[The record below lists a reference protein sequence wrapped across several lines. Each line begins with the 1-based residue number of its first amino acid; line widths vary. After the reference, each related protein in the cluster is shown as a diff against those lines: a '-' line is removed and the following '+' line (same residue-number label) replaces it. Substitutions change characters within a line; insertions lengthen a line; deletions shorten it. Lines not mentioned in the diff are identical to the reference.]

1 MTDEQFNAAMDRMRS
16 KDKSA
21 LKEVYEE
28 YISFIYHTILNIVN
42 SKENAEDITSEF
54 FIKLWEKAGSYREG
68 NGHRG
73 YLATIARNMAID
85 HLRKHKREDLSPGV
99 SEDEDAPDDL
109 ELLSDPGGTPE
120 EQIIEE
126 LSVEEA
132 LSKLKP
138 VYREIISMKVL
149 ADMTFNEIAEVLNMP
164 MGTVTWNY
172 QQAIKILRRFGY
184 E

>member
-1 MTDEQFNAAMDRMRS
+1 MTDEQFNAAMHRMRK

-21 LKEVYEE
+21 LKEIYEE
-28 YISFIYHTILNIVN
+28 YISFIYHTVLNIVK

-54 FIKLWEKAGSYREG
+54 FIKLWEKADNYKEG
-68 NGHRG
+68 HGHKG

-85 HLRKHKREDLSPGV
+85 HLRKYGKEDLSSGM
-99 SEDEDAPDDL
+99 SEDEEIPDEL

-126 LSVEEA
+126 VSVEEA
-132 LSKLKP
+132 LSRLKP
-138 VYREIISMKVL
+138 GYREIISMKVL
-149 ADMTFNEIAEVLNMP
+149 SDMTFKEIAEVLQMP

>member
-1 MTDEQFNAAMDRMRS
+1 
-16 KDKSA
+16 
-21 LKEVYEE
+21 
-28 YISFIYHTILNIVN
+28 
-42 SKENAEDITSEF
+42 
-54 FIKLWEKAGSYREG
+54 
-68 NGHRG
+68 
-73 YLATIARNMAID
+73 MAID

-149 ADMTFNEIAEVLNMP
+149 SDMTFKEIAEVLKMP